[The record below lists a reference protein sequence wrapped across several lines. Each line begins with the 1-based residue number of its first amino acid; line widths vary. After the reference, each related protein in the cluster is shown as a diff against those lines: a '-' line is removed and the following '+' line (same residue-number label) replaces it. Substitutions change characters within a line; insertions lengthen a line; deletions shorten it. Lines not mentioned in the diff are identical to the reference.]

1 MQNKTTLKN
10 AALGIVQEKFW
21 GDDVNIANCIAG
33 KSLRIT
39 IVVPQMKN
47 RRYQIFSKPEDK
59 TLALKVIKS
68 LKAKIQA
75 TQMITVRCKKHNR
88 KNCESCTTQ
97 EQHT

>member
-1 MQNKTTLKN
+1 MTNQKLEK

-47 RRYQIFSKPEDK
+47 RRYQIFSEPDEWK
-59 TLALKVIKS
+59 LALDVIKS
-68 LKAKIQA
+68 LNANIQA
-75 TQMITVRCKKHNR
+75 IQFINATCKKHNR